1 MKISSVRLAIGMPS
15 IAFAAALVFAA
26 PSHAQQMP
34 QQAPQQAPSYTR
46 SVNDAATQL
55 HLLTDVRRQMSDH
68 PEAPEY
74 KAFYGAGDPAKKIQ
88 LGNKFLQKYPTSPF
102 AEPVCV
108 GLMNVYYD
116 QQDWTNFYASA
127 DKALALKPDD
137 VDVLTTVG
145 WVIPHLY
152 NPNDSDAEQR
162 LDKAEKYQ
170 KLAIEVLTKMPK
182 PPEISDAQFAALKAQ
197 KSVQAHSG
205 LGLVYFRRR
214 DFENSAKE
222 LQQATQG
229 NPSPD
234 QADLFVLGV
243 DLQNTNNYAGAADAF
258 DRCGQIAGGL
268 QDQCKQG
275 ANAAK
280 KQAAS
285 SKPK

>member
-1 MKISSVRLAIGMPS
+1 MKVSSVRFAIRTLS
-15 IAFAAALVFAA
+15 VAFAAVLVVAA
-26 PSHAQQMP
+26 ASHARK
-34 QQAPQQAPSYTR
+34 QQATPGPKSTDQMQ
-46 SVNDAATQL
+46 NQL
-55 HLLTDVRRQMSDH
+55 HLLTDVQTQTSD
-68 PEAPEY
+68 PQEAPAY
-74 KAFYGAGDPAKKIQ
+74 KAFYAAVDPAKKID
-88 LGNKFLQKYPTSPF
+88 LGNNFLQKYPKSLF
-102 AEPVCV
+102 AEPVYV
-108 GLMNVYYD
+108 GLMNVYYAK
-116 QQDWTNFYASA
+116 QDWSNFYAFA

-145 WVIPHLY
+145 WVIPHFY
-152 NPNDSDAEQR
+152 NPNDTDAEQR
-162 LDKAEKYQ
+162 LDKAENYQ
-170 KLAIEVLTKMPK
+170 KLAIQVLAKMPK
-182 PPEISDAQFAALKAQ
+182 PAAISDAQFAALKSQ

-205 LGLVYFRRR
+205 LGLVYFRRQ
-214 DFENSAKE
+214 DFEDSAKE

-234 QADLFVLGV
+234 QADLFVLGI

>member
-1 MKISSVRLAIGMPS
+1 VKISSVRFAIGTLS
-15 IAFAAALVFAA
+15 IAFAAALVVA
-26 PSHAQQMP
+26 PLSHAQQQP
-34 QQAPQQAPSYTR
+34 QAPMSTQ
-46 SVNDAATQL
+46 SVNEMQTRL
-55 HLLTDVRRQMSDH
+55 HLLTDVQRQTSD
-68 PEAPEY
+68 PKEAPEY
-74 KAFYGAGDPAKKIQ
+74 KAFYGAQDPAKKIQ
-88 LGNKFLQKYPTSPF
+88 LGNNFLQKYPKSPF

-108 GLMNVYYD
+108 GLMNVYYAK
-116 QQDWTNFYASA
+116 QDWSNFYAFA

-145 WVIPHLY
+145 WVIPHFY

-162 LDKAEKYQ
+162 LDKAENYQ
-170 KLAIEVLTKMPK
+170 KLAIEVLAKLPK

-214 DFENSAKE
+214 DFEDSAKQ

-234 QADLFVLGV
+234 QADLFVLGI
-243 DLQNTNNYAGAADAF
+243 DLQNTNNDAGAADAF

>member
-1 MKISSVRLAIGMPS
+1 MKISSVRFAIGTLS
-15 IAFAAALVFAA
+15 IVFAATLVFASLS
-26 PSHAQQMP
+26 PAQGQN
-34 QQAPQQAPSYTR
+34 QQATPGPKSTDQMQS
-46 SVNDAATQL
+46 QL
-55 HLLTDVRRQMSDH
+55 HLLTDVQRQTSD
-68 PEAPEY
+68 PKEMPEY
-74 KAFYGAGDPAKKIQ
+74 KAFYGTQDPAKKIQ
-88 LGNKFLQKYPTSPF
+88 LGNNFLQKYPKSPF

-108 GLMNVYYD
+108 GLMNVYFY
-116 QQDWTNFYASA
+116 QQDWSNFYSFA

-145 WVIPHLY
+145 WVIPHFY

-162 LDKAEKYQ
+162 LDKAENYQ
-170 KLAIEVLTKMPK
+170 KLAIQVLAKMPK

-214 DFENSAKE
+214 DFDNSAKE

-229 NPSPD
+229 NPGPD
-234 QADLFVLGV
+234 PADLFVLGI
-243 DLQNTNNYAGAADAF
+243 DLQNTNDYAGAADAF